1 MSLTR
6 CLTGVAV
13 TLLGA
18 VLGAGAVD
26 AQTARS
32 GGGGSAQLLLELQQL
47 AAERTSLQAQN
58 AQLKKDLEQARQ
70 ERDAL
75 KKAQQG
81 VAARIRTSE
90 AAVARTAAER
100 AASEQE
106 LQRVKDRTQELIAK
120 FRETV
125 QTLRQVESEGATAKQ
140 NLATREQQLKVCVDH
155 NAELYK
161 LNGEVLDRLEHRSA
175 WSSLARAEPFTRLK
189 RVQLEN
195 LVDDYK
201 AKADDQHLK
210 SAVPPPP
217 AASDSNPATPN

>member
-1 MSLTR
+1 MSTTR
-6 CLTGVAV
+6 CLTVVAV
-13 TLLGA
+13 IVLGA
-18 VLGAGAVD
+18 VLAAPVTH

-32 GGGGSAQLLLELQQL
+32 GGSASAQLMAELQQL

-75 KKAQQG
+75 KKAQQD
-81 VAARIRTSE
+81 VVTRIRTSE

-125 QTLRQVESEGATAKQ
+125 QTLRQAETEGAAAKQ
-140 NLATREQQLKVCVDH
+140 TLATREQQLKVCFDH
-155 NAELYK
+155 NAALYK
-161 LNGEVLDRLEHRSA
+161 LNAEVLDRLEHQSG
-175 WSSLARAEPFTRLK
+175 WSRLARAEPFTKIK

-210 SAVPPPP
+210 SAVPPP
-217 AASDSNPATPN
+217 AAPGSAPATPN

>member
-1 MSLTR
+1 MSTTR
-6 CLTGVAV
+6 CLTVVAV

-18 VLGAGAVD
+18 LLAAPVAH

-32 GGGGSAQLLLELQQL
+32 GGSASAQLMAELQQL

-75 KKAQQG
+75 KRAQQD
-81 VAARIRTSE
+81 VVTRIRTSE

-125 QTLRQVESEGATAKQ
+125 QTLRQAETEGAAAKQ
-140 NLATREQQLKVCVDH
+140 ALATREEQLKVCVDH
-155 NAELYK
+155 NAALYK
-161 LNGEVLDRLEHRSA
+161 LNAEVLDRLEHHSG
-175 WSSLARAEPFTRLK
+175 WSRLARAEPFTKIK

-210 SAVPPPP
+210 NAVPLP
-217 AASDSNPATPN
+217 AAPGSAPATPN

>member
-1 MSLTR
+1 MNMSR
-6 CLTGVAV
+6 CLIGVAV
-13 TLLGA
+13 SLLGA
-18 VLGAGAVD
+18 WFAAGALQ

-32 GGGGSAQLLLELQQL
+32 GGSASAQMMAEMQQL

-58 AQLKKDLEQARQ
+58 AQLKKDLDQARQ

-75 KKAQQG
+75 KKAQQD
-81 VAARIRTSE
+81 VAARVRSSE

-125 QTLRQVESEGATAKQ
+125 QTLRQVETEGATARQ
-140 NLATREQQLKVCVDH
+140 TLATREQQLKVCVDH
-155 NAELYK
+155 NAALYK
-161 LNGEVLDRLEHRSA
+161 LNAEVLDRLEHRSG
-175 WSSLARAEPFTRLK
+175 WSHLARAEPFTKIK

-201 AKADDQHLK
+201 GKADDQHLK
-210 SAVPPPP
+210 SAAPP
-217 AASDSNPATPN
+217 APTPAAAAPTPN